1 MSRFPD
7 LRFFQ
12 QPRNSIKIPIKA
24 AFEIFSA
31 IKRPAFTNVR
41 RTESTFSLRI
51 VSEIFFKNEKS
62 KTGKISNDRKKN
74 QQQTTTLNLQCRIFV
89 NSIPELHDFHNRQC
103 RALLNTTDNAC
114 LDGRGISGCSAYLE
128 LKGGSFLVG
137 DEDSEVRSVSQSV
150 KDAELALLC

>member
-74 QQQTTTLNLQCRIFV
+74 QQQTTTLNLQCRYKT
-89 NSIPELHDFHNRQC
+89 LC
-103 RALLNTTDNAC
+103 RSYTEFCTSSNN
-114 LDGRGISGCSAYLE
+114 
-128 LKGGSFLVG
+128 
-137 DEDSEVRSVSQSV
+137 QW
-150 KDAELALLC
+150 